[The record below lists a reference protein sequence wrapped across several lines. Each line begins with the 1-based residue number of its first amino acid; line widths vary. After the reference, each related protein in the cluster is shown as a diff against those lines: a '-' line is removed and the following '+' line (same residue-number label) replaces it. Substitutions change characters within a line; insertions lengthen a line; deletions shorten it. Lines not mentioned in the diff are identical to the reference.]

1 MFQRKVKERIINQ
14 GQTHRSAPTN
24 SNNKMEKLI
33 ITAAICGAEV
43 LKEHNPAVPY
53 TVEECV
59 REAKSAY
66 EAGAS
71 IIHLHVR
78 FDDGTPTQDKN
89 RFKVIMDAIHKEC
102 PDVIIQPS
110 TGGAVGMT
118 DDERLQ
124 PTELCP
130 EMATL
135 DCGTCNFGGDDVF
148 TNTENTIKYF
158 GDRMI
163 ERGIKPELEVFDKSM
178 IEMALRLHKKG
189 HIVKPMHFDFV
200 MGVNGGIGGDIR
212 DFVFL
217 RGSIPSDATYTVAG
231 VGRYEFPLAAL
242 AIIDGG
248 NVRVGFEDNVFLSKG
263 VLAKSNG
270 ELVAKVVRMAK
281 ELGREIANPT
291 EARQILGLKPRN

>member
-1 MFQRKVKERIINQ
+1 
-14 GQTHRSAPTN
+14 
-24 SNNKMEKLI
+24 MEKLI
-33 ITAAICGAEV
+33 ITAAISGAEV

-53 TVEECV
+53 TAQECAL
-59 REAKSAY
+59 EAKAAY
-66 EAGAS
+66 DAGAS

-78 FDDGTPTQDKN
+78 QDDGTPTQDKN
-89 RFKVIMDAIHKEC
+89 RFKEVMDAIYKLC

-124 PTELCP
+124 PTELNP

-148 TNTENTIKYF
+148 ANTENTIKYF
-158 GDRMI
+158 GTRMI

-178 IEMALRLHKKG
+178 IEMALRLYKKG

-217 RGSIPSDATYTVAG
+217 RGSIPEDATYTVAG
-231 VGRYEFPLAAL
+231 VGRFEFPLAQL

-248 NVRVGFEDNVFLSKG
+248 HVRVGFEDNVYLSKG

-281 ELGREIANPT
+281 EMGREIANPT
-291 EARQILGLKPRN
+291 EARKILGLKPRN

>member
-1 MFQRKVKERIINQ
+1 
-14 GQTHRSAPTN
+14 
-24 SNNKMEKLI
+24 MEKLI

-53 TVEECV
+53 TIEECV

-78 FDDGTPTQDKN
+78 WDDGTPTQDKE
-89 RFKVIMDAIHKEC
+89 RFRVIMEAIRKEC

-124 PTELCP
+124 PTELIP

-217 RGSIPSDATYTVAG
+217 RGSIPADATYTVAG

-248 NVRVGFEDNVFLSKG
+248 NVRVGFEDNVYLAKG

-270 ELVAKVVRMAK
+270 ELVAKVVRMAR
-281 ELGREIANPT
+281 ELGREVANPT
-291 EARQILGLKPRN
+291 EARQILGLKPLK

>member
-1 MFQRKVKERIINQ
+1 
-14 GQTHRSAPTN
+14 
-24 SNNKMEKLI
+24 MEKLI

-66 EAGAS
+66 DAGAS

-78 FDDGTPTQDKN
+78 WDDGTPTQDKG
-89 RFKVIMDAIHKEC
+89 RFKEIMDAIKAEI

-124 PTELCP
+124 PTELNP

-135 DCGTCNFGGDDVF
+135 DCGTLNFGGDEVF
-148 TNTENTIKYF
+148 MNTENTIKYF
-158 GDRMI
+158 GERMI
-163 ERGIKPELEVFDKSM
+163 ERNIKPELEVFDKSM
-178 IEMALRLHKKG
+178 IDMALRLHKKG
-189 HIVKPMHFDFV
+189 FIKSPMHFDFV
-200 MGVNGGIGGDIR
+200 MGVNGGIDGTLR
-212 DFVFL
+212 DFMVL

-231 VGRYEFPLAAL
+231 VGRYEFPLAVA

-248 NVRVGFEDNVFLSKG
+248 HVRVGFEDNVYISKG

-270 ELVAKVVRMAK
+270 ELVEKVVRLAK
-281 ELGREIANPT
+281 EFGREIATPA
-291 EARQILGLKPRN
+291 EARKILNLK

>member
-1 MFQRKVKERIINQ
+1 
-14 GQTHRSAPTN
+14 
-24 SNNKMEKLI
+24 MEKLI

-53 TVEECV
+53 TIEELV

-66 EAGAS
+66 DAGAS

-78 FDDGTPTQDKN
+78 WDDGTPTQDKG
-89 RFKVIMDAIHKEC
+89 RFKEAIDAIKKEI
-102 PDVIIQPS
+102 PDIIIQPS

-124 PTELCP
+124 PTELKP

-135 DCGTCNFGGDDVF
+135 DCGTLNFGGDDVF
-148 TNTENTIKYF
+148 MNTENTIKYF
-158 GDRMI
+158 GTKMI

-178 IEMALRLHKKG
+178 IDMALRLQKKG
-189 HIVKPMHFDFV
+189 FIKTPMHFDFV
-200 MGVNGGIGGDIR
+200 MGVNGGISGELR
-212 DFVFL
+212 DFIFL
-217 RGSIPSDATYTVAG
+217 RGSIPADATYTAAG
-231 VGRYEFPLAAL
+231 VGRFEFPLAAA

-248 NVRVGFEDNVFLSKG
+248 HVRVGFEDNVFISKG
-263 VLAKSNG
+263 VVAKSNG

-281 ELGREIANPT
+281 EFGREIATPA
-291 EARQILGLKPRN
+291 EARQILGLKPKA